1 MMEPRNSERSLAQL
15 VAVLVNEV
23 TALFQNE
30 MRLLRAEANDK
41 ISRVASSAT
50 LIVAGA
56 VGVIAA
62 VFLLLQAIVR
72 WLAVA
77 GMPEEWGYLA
87 VGIVIAAIGAVAML
101 SGISRLKETNFVP
114 DRTLRQAREDLAT
127 VKEHVT

>member
-1 MMEPRNSERSLAQL
+1 MESRNSERTLAQL

-23 TALFQNE
+23 TLLFQNE
-30 MRLLRAEANDK
+30 LRLLRAEANDK
-41 ISRVASSAT
+41 VSRIAGSAT

-56 VGVIAA
+56 VAVIAS

-72 WLAVA
+72 WLAIA
-77 GMPEEWGYLA
+77 GLPEEWGYLA
-87 VGIVIAAIGAVAML
+87 VGLVIAAVGAVLML
-101 SGISRLKETNFVP
+101 TGIGRLKETNLVP